1 MGSRLRGGKMK
12 CPYCSSEE
20 DKVIDSRTGKDG
32 SSVRRRRECLKCSKR
47 YTTHEYIE
55 KIPLTVIKRDDR
67 REPFDR
73 QKLIQG
79 IRIASS
85 KRPVSVDT
93 LEQLIDEVIL
103 AIEDLGKKE
112 IESKIIGEEVM
123 KRLKKLDDVTY
134 IRFASVYRSF
144 KDTSE
149 FLEEVQ
155 HLLKNR

>member
-1 MGSRLRGGKMK
+1 MK

-32 SSVRRRRECLKCSKR
+32 SSVRRRRECLKCGKR

-55 KIPLTVIKRDDR
+55 KIPLTVIKRDGR

-79 IRIASS
+79 INIASS
-85 KRPVSVDT
+85 KRPISVDT

-112 IESKIIGEEVM
+112 VESKIIGEEVM
-123 KRLKKLDDVTY
+123 KRLKKLDDITY

-149 FLEEVQ
+149 FLEEVK

>member
-1 MGSRLRGGKMK
+1 MK

-32 SSVRRRRECLKCSKR
+32 SSVRRRRECLKCGKR

-55 KIPLTVIKRDDR
+55 KIPLTVIKRDGR

-85 KRPVSVDT
+85 KRPVSIDT

-112 IESKIIGEEVM
+112 IESRIIGEKVM
-123 KRLKKLDDVTY
+123 KRLKKIDDVTY

>member
-1 MGSRLRGGKMK
+1 MK

-55 KIPLTVIKRDDR
+55 KIPLTVIKRDGR

-73 QKLIQG
+73 QKLTQG
-79 IRIASS
+79 INIASS
-85 KRPVSVDT
+85 KRPISVDT

-149 FLEEVQ
+149 FLEEVK

>member
-1 MGSRLRGGKMK
+1 MK

-55 KIPLTVIKRDDR
+55 KIPLTVIKRDGR

-79 IRIASS
+79 ISIASS
-85 KRPVSVDT
+85 KRPISVDT

-112 IESKIIGEEVM
+112 VESKIIGEEVM
-123 KRLKKLDDVTY
+123 KRLKKLDDITY

-149 FLEEVQ
+149 FLEEVK